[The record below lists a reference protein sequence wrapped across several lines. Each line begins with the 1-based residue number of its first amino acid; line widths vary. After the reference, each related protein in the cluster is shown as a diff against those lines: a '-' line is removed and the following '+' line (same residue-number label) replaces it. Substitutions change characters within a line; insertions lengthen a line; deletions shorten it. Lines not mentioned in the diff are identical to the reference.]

1 MKLSHKDLSTFLT
14 TINSYKKEQ
23 NQNVADLPKLRLSK
37 ADIKFIDKEVAKY
50 IKNDQRIS
58 FADLTILNSLHDIIK
73 KQGSHCESEKL
84 AKLSKALKNV
94 TQIKSDACL
103 ASERME
109 KHFSSIK
116 DATQK
121 HVNLMPVYK
130 ESMLKLNEKIKD
142 IDIAH
147 SQITTKQK
155 DECLNA
161 KTASSKYILL
171 TNISTSLMRKET
183 VIVKDTGRWGRS
195 TERNIVKVKYLK
207 GYNLWHSCARD
218 AQKAMAIEGKI
229 KKLNQQLSASRN
241 QIRLDS
247 SRFKVPSN
255 EAGLAQLKNMV

>member
-1 MKLSHKDLSTFLT
+1 MKLFHKDLSTFLT

-50 IKNDQRIS
+50 IKNDQHIS

-73 KQGSHCESEKL
+73 KQDSHCESEKL
-84 AKLSKALKNV
+84 AKLNKALKNV

-121 HVNLMPVYK
+121 YVNLMPVYK

-155 DECLNA
+155 DKCLNV
-161 KTASSKYILL
+161 KTARSKYILL

-207 GYNLWHSCARD
+207 GYNLWYSCARD

-229 KKLNQQLSASRN
+229 KKLSQQLNASRN
-241 QIRLDS
+241 QILLDS
-247 SRFKVPSN
+247 SQFKVPSN

>member
-1 MKLSHKDLSTFLT
+1 
-14 TINSYKKEQ
+14 
-23 NQNVADLPKLRLSK
+23 
-37 ADIKFIDKEVAKY
+37 
-50 IKNDQRIS
+50 
-58 FADLTILNSLHDIIK
+58 
-73 KQGSHCESEKL
+73 
-84 AKLSKALKNV
+84 
-94 TQIKSDACL
+94 
-103 ASERME
+103 ME

-183 VIVKDTGRWGRS
+183 VIVKDTGRWGES

-207 GYNLWHSCARD
+207 G
-218 AQKAMAIEGKI
+218 
-229 KKLNQQLSASRN
+229 
-241 QIRLDS
+241 
-247 SRFKVPSN
+247 P
-255 EAGLAQLKNMV
+255 